1 MAISV
6 ELGKNIVRFRREK
19 GITQEQLA
27 LSAEINVSYLRLIE
41 HGKANPTID
50 VLDRLARILEV
61 PISIL
66 LVTPSNVIL
75 TSIMLSD
82 LMPERMPV

>member
-6 ELGKNIVRFRREK
+6 ELGKNIVRFRMEK

-61 PISIL
+61 PITIL